1 MTMGDLVLSFSGAMA
16 VWVIFA
22 GLSGRLQADPHQFDA
37 LMGIPPVPAECS
49 GHNTSE
55 AKPLGP
61 VAMRPKQQ
69 L

>member
-37 LMGIPPVPAECS
+37 LMGLPPVPAECS
-49 GHNTSE
+49 DQNASA
-55 AKPLGP
+55 AKPIAPL
-61 VAMRPKQQ
+61 AMRQ
-69 L
+69 